1 MQKLTYNTKHKT
13 QMIDITK
20 DVKEAVIKSGV
31 KDGAV
36 LVFVPHSTCSIF
48 VSEHVD
54 PNLTR
59 DLLGQLH
66 KMAPSDEKYHHVGDN
81 AEAHIKA
88 AIMGSNTT
96 LPIQDAGVVMGEWQ
110 GIFLTDFDGP
120 RERDVLVKVLG

>member
-31 KDGAV
+31 KDGIV
-36 LVFVPHSTCSIF
+36 TVFVPHSTCSVF
-48 VSEHVD
+48 VSEHID

-59 DLLGQLH
+59 DLLGSLH
-66 KMAPSDEKYHHVGDN
+66 KMVPSDEKYHHVGDN
-81 AEAHIKA
+81 ADAHIKA
-88 AIMGSNTT
+88 TIMGASVT
-96 LPIQDAGVVMGEWQ
+96 LPIQNATVIMGEWQ

-120 RERDVLVKVLG
+120 RERNLYIKVLS

>member
-20 DVKEAVIKSGV
+20 DIKEAVIKSGV
-31 KDGAV
+31 RDGAV
-36 LVFVPHSTCSIF
+36 LIFVPHSTCSVF
-48 VSEHVD
+48 VTEHVD

-59 DLLGQLH
+59 DLLSKLH
-66 KMAPSDEKYHHVGDN
+66 ELAPAGEKYHHVGDN

-96 LPIQDAGVVMGEWQ
+96 LPIQDATIVMGEWQ
-110 GIFLTDFDGP
+110 GIFLADFDGP
-120 RERDVLVKVLG
+120 RERNVLIKVLG